1 MIPAGATAAR
11 AGHNKAQV
19 PGAITDGWSVHLLMN
34 GALWN
39 VAWDGKVTAEPLED
53 NYFSDALCE
62 KPVTRPTAAVQR
74 AFQSGSDYY
83 LPKPPVSSGPIY
95 AIYSLSGGAPGCNY
109 LEDGSYFDLDLDNP
123 LTRPDD
129 LQGPLTLGIN

>member
-11 AGHNKAQV
+11 AGRNKAQV

-62 KPVTRPTAAVQR
+62 KPVTRPTW
-74 AFQSGSDYY
+74 SD
-83 LPKPPVSSGPIY
+83 
-95 AIYSLSGGAPGCNY
+95 NH
-109 LEDGSYFDLDLDNP
+109 
-123 LTRPDD
+123 
-129 LQGPLTLGIN
+129 